1 MIPIF
6 VIDNFIPVDENIFAF
21 SFFQKN
27 NFYIPHGVI
36 ILILTNVMLI
46 CLEPNTFLSSFDF
59 EMDNLIFL
67 LYFLLS

>member
-1 MIPIF
+1 MIPVFI
-6 VIDNFIPVDENIFAF
+6 IDNFIAVDKNVFAF

-27 NFYIPHGVI
+27 NFYIPLCVI
-36 ILILTNVMLI
+36 ILILTDVMLI
-46 CLEPNTFLSSFDF
+46 CLEPNAFLSSFDF